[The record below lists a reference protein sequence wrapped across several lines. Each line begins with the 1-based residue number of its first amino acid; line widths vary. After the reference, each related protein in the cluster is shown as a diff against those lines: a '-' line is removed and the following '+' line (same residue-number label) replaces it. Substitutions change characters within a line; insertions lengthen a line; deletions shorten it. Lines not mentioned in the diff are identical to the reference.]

1 MTKLNKNN
9 KWKMSEWIETKKG
22 EAIMLFRDLPL
33 LQFLITY
40 SKSGMARVRVC
51 NSRSL
56 VKITELY

>member
-22 EAIMLFRDLPL
+22 EAITLFRDLPL

-40 SKSGMARVRVC
+40 SKSGAARVRVF